1 MPDYEL
7 CFYLKGL
14 GGVYEV
20 TPRGVILALFRADPG
35 LFTLWSRR
43 GLTHRR
49 RCPRTGDGGVGKPL
63 GIPNGLALRHLP
75 TCPGRPS
82 CPCADGRTLGF
93 EHFRAVFL
101 LVSAEEEL
109 KCFRK

>member
-63 GIPNGLALRHLP
+63 GIPKGLALRHLP
-75 TCPGRPS
+75 TCPGGPAAPVQTAAHWGLNIS
-82 CPCADGRTLGF
+82 GRFSFWFQL
-93 EHFRAVFL
+93 
-101 LVSAEEEL
+101 
-109 KCFRK
+109 RKS